1 MACSTAEH
9 CAGAEFDYAA
19 QPSRFFAHPHS
30 TPVLLHLSNQCCNFP
45 LQAAAP
51 SAEQIAKALEERA
64 PEYIATTEDAY
75 AEWDGD
81 RAVREVRRGDS
92 VLAGCW
98 HGGV

>member
-1 MACSTAEH
+1 
-9 CAGAEFDYAA
+9 
-19 QPSRFFAHPHS
+19 
-30 TPVLLHLSNQCCNFP
+30 